1 MATSTLAGPGRLEL
15 TDDPKVLSIL
25 RIHHALWNRED
36 FIERDDKQYKPFVP
50 QHTGYTSVVLPNEQ
64 GYNLL
69 WITQNMNKSSY
80 GSESIRRSRS
90 QGHDQR
96 ITWIVDNNNSKFQ
109 YVGSVNTT
117 RYFDGSEDIIIE
129 RYTETGTEVLWTN
142 MPFHITAKSKY

>member
-1 MATSTLAGPGRLEL
+1 MTTLTLAGPGRLEL
-15 TDDPKVLSIL
+15 TDDPKVLDIL
-25 RIHHALWNRED
+25 RVHHALWNRED
-36 FIERDDKQYKPFVP
+36 FIERDGKQYKPFVP
-50 QHTGYTSVVLPNEQ
+50 QHAGYTSVVLPNEQ

-80 GSESIRRSRS
+80 GSEAIRHARS
-90 QGHDQR
+90 QGHDHR

-142 MPFHITAKSKY
+142 MPFHLPAKSKY